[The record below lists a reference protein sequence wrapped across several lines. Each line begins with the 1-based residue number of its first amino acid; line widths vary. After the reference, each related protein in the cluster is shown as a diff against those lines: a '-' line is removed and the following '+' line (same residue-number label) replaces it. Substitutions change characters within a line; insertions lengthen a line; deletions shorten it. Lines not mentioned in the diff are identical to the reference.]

1 MQFASSNA
9 GSSNEE
15 SVRHLMAMIQNEPV
29 LRQVLRLAQNHCLSG
44 GLHLRFGHHSDV
56 PPTPLFARHIEHYYV
71 QFCRNAIVSF
81 LAVGFTPYRI
91 RRLRGGIQ
99 IPEVL
104 PLGTYSWYVTRNTT
118 PLQPT
123 PWRSCAP
130 PPTTAATTTT
140 TTTST
145 AEEEEDR
152 PLLRI
157 EVASAYTSKER
168 VHVYEFEP
176 LNSLFACSSLLMS
189 LLPGYLRLLHKRECV
204 RRADHF
210 NSHCSLVLEQVE
222 RRDMH
227 ATQNSNEIVLNMGNE
242 ARDLLR
248 SAHAQGEGRQ
258 ALLRKLL
265 EAQLPDEG
273 VALVAPVNQAVH
285 GLDRVLSP
293 QEMVR
298 EELLFMRSVAC
309 AVGVPPTLVLQGSGA
324 VGSNS
329 ASTSSNAQ
337 GWAESS
343 ESNNRELLDLCRNMN
358 AHLELLL
365 LEAYQHI
372 YGPNGG
378 PRFRIVALPIFNL
391 EQLQAVF
398 RNELIDDGAF
408 SAILEASWG
417 TPLGKNALGARAEQR
432 KAEYVLPFRDRK
444 QPTPAAKK

>member
-1 MQFASSNA
+1 
-9 GSSNEE
+9 
-15 SVRHLMAMIQNEPV
+15 MAMIQNEPV

-56 PPTPLFARHIEHYYV
+56 PPTPLFARHVEHYYV

-81 LAVGFTPYRI
+81 LAVGFAPYRI

-104 PLGTYSWYVTRNTT
+104 PLGTYTWYVARNTA

-123 PWRSCAP
+123 PWRGCLQPAT
-130 PPTTAATTTT
+130 PTTTK
-140 TTTST
+140 T
-145 AEEEEDR
+145 APEEEEEDR

-157 EVASAYTSKER
+157 EVMSAHTSTNK

-176 LNSLFACSSLLMS
+176 LNSLFMCPSLLMS

-242 ARDLLR
+242 ARDLLK

-258 ALLRKLL
+258 AIMHKLL
-265 EAQLPDEG
+265 ENQLPDEG

-343 ESNNRELLDLCRNMN
+343 ENNNRELLDLCRNMN

-372 YGPNGG
+372 YGPHGG

-417 TPLGKNALGARAEQR
+417 TPLGNHAVGARAEQR
-432 KAEYVLPFRDRK
+432 KADYVLPFRDRK
-444 QPTPAAKK
+444 PTPAKK

>member
-81 LAVGFTPYRI
+81 LAVGFAPYRI

-123 PWRSCAP
+123 PWRSCA
-130 PPTTAATTTT
+130 TAPATTTT
-140 TTTST
+140 TTTT
-145 AEEEEDR
+145 TEEEEEDR

-227 ATQNSNEIVLNMGNE
+227 ATQNSHAIVLNMGNE

-258 ALLRKLL
+258 GRETGGAH
-265 EAQLPDEG
+265 G
-273 VALVAPVNQAVH
+273 ALVARLRLPGGEPAQAPVRSAQEPPLERRARRSTDITRVPLNSPRGGRKAREGGSDEVRH
-285 GLDRVLSP
+285 GPGGRGRDVGLGRRGGAGGLAEGRREDLSWGP
-293 QEMVR
+293 RDHLRRARLSRLRLRPEGDPRRPVR
-298 EELLFMRSVAC
+298 EGGRLREAPEGRRPSPPCGRRRRRWSSRPPAKGRSR
-309 AVGVPPTLVLQGSGA
+309 GRRS
-324 VGSNS
+324 
-329 ASTSSNAQ
+329 
-337 GWAESS
+337 
-343 ESNNRELLDLCRNMN
+343 
-358 AHLELLL
+358 
-365 LEAYQHI
+365 
-372 YGPNGG
+372 
-378 PRFRIVALPIFNL
+378 
-391 EQLQAVF
+391 
-398 RNELIDDGAF
+398 
-408 SAILEASWG
+408 
-417 TPLGKNALGARAEQR
+417 
-432 KAEYVLPFRDRK
+432 
-444 QPTPAAKK
+444 